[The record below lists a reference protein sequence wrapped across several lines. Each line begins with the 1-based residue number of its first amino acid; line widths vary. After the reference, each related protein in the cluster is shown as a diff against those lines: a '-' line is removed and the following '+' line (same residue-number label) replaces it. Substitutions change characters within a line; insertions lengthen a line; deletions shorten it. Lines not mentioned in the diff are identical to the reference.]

1 MRRSNMSRGLAFFSM
16 AMLLSGCMQG
26 MTGDGSLSERLSSAR
41 LGLTSEQ
48 NEDTTTIEPSAIIQS
63 LQSRSSAIRTGT
75 AYATIAAATLASDA
89 RVAEAELRAA
99 RLRSAA
105 TDKNWMPSIGPAI
118 SLTSLGD
125 MVANLVVEAVIFDN
139 GKKKAERA
147 MARAEVEV
155 AAVSLVSDGNERVY
169 EALDL
174 YLTAL
179 EGGESQRLN
188 REALL
193 DMRRFRWIMNERV
206 KGGVSDMSDLTIL
219 AQKIAEIESSM
230 KDAQDKRDT
239 ALAELSAMT
248 DRDLSDLNGIGALDM
263 SAGNIE
269 TLGVVAAKVQSKRD
283 QAAADMERAGNLP
296 SIVASASGGSND
308 VVGGIRTEGLFD
320 FGRKDR
326 NQALDAEEEVLAR
339 RVKEAEEAS
348 QRKIR
353 SYEAKLT
360 AAQRAYQEA
369 VRLSKQAK
377 SNLDLFQSQYEAGQR
392 QVMDVVGVYETFAR
406 QQHKMNTQRFLAA
419 KFEVLIAREYGVL
432 VAGKQL

>member
-1 MRRSNMSRGLAFFSM
+1 MSRGLAFFSV

-26 MTGDGSLSERLSSAR
+26 VTGDGSLSERLSSAR
-41 LGLTSEQ
+41 LGLASEQ
-48 NEDTTTIEPSAIIQS
+48 NQNTTTPEPSAIIQS
-63 LQSRSSAIRTGT
+63 LQSRSSAIRPGT

-105 TDKNWMPSIGPAI
+105 TNKNWMPSIGPAI

-179 EGGESQRLN
+179 EGGESRRLS

-248 DRDLSDLNGIGALDM
+248 DRDLSNLTGIGALDM

-326 NQALDAEEEVLAR
+326 NQALDAEEEALAR
-339 RVKEAEEAS
+339 RVKEAEESS

-406 QQHKMNTQRFLAA
+406 QQHTMNTQRFLAA
-419 KFEVLIAREYGVL
+419 KYEVLIAREYGVL

>member
-1 MRRSNMSRGLAFFSM
+1 MSRGLAFFSM

-41 LGLTSEQ
+41 LGLASEQ

-63 LQSRSSAIRTGT
+63 LQSRSSAIRPGT

-179 EGGESQRLN
+179 EGGESQRLS

-296 SIVASASGGSND
+296 SIVATASGGSND

-406 QQHKMNTQRFLAA
+406 QQHTMNTQRFLAA
-419 KFEVLIAREYGVL
+419 KYEVLIAREYGVL

>member
-1 MRRSNMSRGLAFFSM
+1 MSRGLAFFSM

-41 LGLTSEQ
+41 LGLASEQ

-63 LQSRSSAIRTGT
+63 LQSRSSAIRPGT

-326 NQALDAEEEVLAR
+326 NQALDAEEEVLA
-339 RVKEAEEAS
+339 
-348 QRKIR
+348 
-353 SYEAKLT
+353 
-360 AAQRAYQEA
+360 
-369 VRLSKQAK
+369 
-377 SNLDLFQSQYEAGQR
+377 
-392 QVMDVVGVYETFAR
+392 
-406 QQHKMNTQRFLAA
+406 
-419 KFEVLIAREYGVL
+419 
-432 VAGKQL
+432 

>member
-1 MRRSNMSRGLAFFSM
+1 MSRGLAFFSM
-16 AMLLSGCMQG
+16 AMLLSECMQG

-41 LGLTSEQ
+41 LGLASEQ
-48 NEDTTTIEPSAIIQS
+48 NENTTTPEPSAIILS
-63 LQSRSSAIRTGT
+63 LQSRSSAIRPGT

-179 EGGESQRLN
+179 EGGESQRLS

-206 KGGVSDMSDLTIL
+206 KGGVSDMSDLTII

-248 DRDLSDLNGIGALDM
+248 DRDLSDLTGIGALDM

-269 TLGVVAAKVQSKRD
+269 TLGVVVAKVQSKRD

-326 NQALDAEEEVLAR
+326 NQALDAEEEALAR
-339 RVKEAEEAS
+339 RVKETEETS

-406 QQHKMNTQRFLAA
+406 QQHTMNIQRFLAA
-419 KFEVLIAREYGVL
+419 KYEVLIAREYGVL

>member
-1 MRRSNMSRGLAFFSM
+1 MSRGFAFFSM
-16 AMLLSGCMQG
+16 AMLLSGCMQE
-26 MTGDGSLSERLSSAR
+26 MTGDGSITERLSSAR
-41 LGLTSEQ
+41 LGLASEPVK
-48 NEDTTTIEPSAIIQS
+48 NTTQQEPSATIQE
-63 LQSRSSAIRTGT
+63 LQSRKSAIQPGT
-75 AYATIAAATLASDA
+75 AYATIADAALASDA

-105 TDKNWMPSIGPAI
+105 TDKNWMPTIGPAI

-147 MARAEVEV
+147 TARAEVEV
-155 AAVSLVSDGNERVY
+155 AAVSLVSDANERVY
-169 EALDL
+169 QAIDL

-179 EGGESQRLN
+179 EGGESRRLN
-188 REALL
+188 HDALL

-230 KDAQDKRDT
+230 KDAQDIRDT
-239 ALAELSAMT
+239 ALAELSAIT
-248 DRDLSDLNGIGALDM
+248 GRDLSGLKGIGTLEL
-263 SAGNIE
+263 STQNIE
-269 TLGVVAAKVQSKRD
+269 TLSVAEAKVQSKRD
-283 QAAADMERAGNLP
+283 QAAANIERAGNLH
-296 SIVASASGGSND
+296 SLVASASGGSND

-326 NQALDAEEEVLAR
+326 NQALDAEEEAFVR
-339 RVKEAEEAS
+339 RIAKAEEAS
-348 QRKIR
+348 LRKIR
-353 SYEAKLT
+353 SYETKLA

-377 SNLDLFQSQYEAGQR
+377 SNLSLFQSQYEAGQR

-406 QQHKMNTQRFLAA
+406 QQHTMNTQRFLAA
-419 KFEVLIAREYGVL
+419 KYEVLIAREYGVL
-432 VAGKQL
+432 VSGAQI

>member
-1 MRRSNMSRGLAFFSM
+1 MSRGLAVFSM

-41 LGLTSEQ
+41 LGIASEQ
-48 NEDTTTIEPSAIIQS
+48 NENTTTPEPSAIILS
-63 LQSRSSAIRTGT
+63 LQSRSSAIRPGT

-99 RLRSAA
+99 SLRSAA

-147 MARAEVEV
+147 MARADVEV

-179 EGGESQRLN
+179 EGGESQRLS

-248 DRDLSDLNGIGALDM
+248 DRDLSGLNGIGALDM

-326 NQALDAEEEVLAR
+326 NQALDAEEEALAR
-339 RVKEAEEAS
+339 RVKEAEETS

-369 VRLSKQAK
+369 VQLSKQAK

-406 QQHKMNTQRFLAA
+406 QQHTMNTQRFLAA
-419 KFEVLIAREYGVL
+419 KYEVLIAREYGVL

>member
-1 MRRSNMSRGLAFFSM
+1 MSRGLAFLSM

-41 LGLTSEQ
+41 LGLASEQ

-63 LQSRSSAIRTGT
+63 LQSRSSAIRPGT

-406 QQHKMNTQRFLAA
+406 QQHTMNTQRFLAA
-419 KFEVLIAREYGVL
+419 KYEVLIAREYGVL

>member
-1 MRRSNMSRGLAFFSM
+1 
-16 AMLLSGCMQG
+16 
-26 MTGDGSLSERLSSAR
+26 
-41 LGLTSEQ
+41 
-48 NEDTTTIEPSAIIQS
+48 
-63 LQSRSSAIRTGT
+63 
-75 AYATIAAATLASDA
+75 
-89 RVAEAELRAA
+89 
-99 RLRSAA
+99 
-105 TDKNWMPSIGPAI
+105 
-118 SLTSLGD
+118 
-125 MVANLVVEAVIFDN
+125 
-139 GKKKAERA
+139 

-169 EALDL
+169 DALDL

-230 KDAQDKRDT
+230 KDAQDRRDT

-248 DRDLSDLNGIGALDM
+248 DRDLSDLTGIGALDM

-296 SIVASASGGSND
+296 SIVASASGGTND

-326 NQALDAEEEVLAR
+326 NQALDAEEEALAR
-339 RVKEAEEAS
+339 RVKEAEETS

-406 QQHKMNTQRFLAA
+406 QQHTMNTKRFLAA
-419 KFEVLIAREYGVL
+419 KYEVLIAREYGVL

>member
-1 MRRSNMSRGLAFFSM
+1 MSRGLAVFSV

-41 LGLTSEQ
+41 LGLASEQ
-48 NEDTTTIEPSAIIQS
+48 NENTTTPEPSAIIQS
-63 LQSRSSAIRTGT
+63 LQSRSSAIRPGT

-169 EALDL
+169 QALDL

-179 EGGESQRLN
+179 EGGESQRLS

-248 DRDLSDLNGIGALDM
+248 DRDLSNLNGIGALDM

-296 SIVASASGGSND
+296 TIVASASGGSND

-326 NQALDAEEEVLAR
+326 NQALDAEEEALAR
-339 RVKEAEEAS
+339 RVKEAEETS

-406 QQHKMNTQRFLAA
+406 QQHSMNTQRFLAA
-419 KFEVLIAREYGVL
+419 KYEVLIARQYGVL

>member
-1 MRRSNMSRGLAFFSM
+1 MSRGLAFFSI

-41 LGLTSEQ
+41 LGLASEQ
-48 NEDTTTIEPSAIIQS
+48 NENTTTPEPSAIILS
-63 LQSRSSAIRTGT
+63 LQSRSSAIRPGT

-89 RVAEAELRAA
+89 RVAEAELRAV

-179 EGGESQRLN
+179 EGGESQRLS

-206 KGGVSDMSDLTIL
+206 KGGVSDMSDLTII

-248 DRDLSDLNGIGALDM
+248 DRDLSDLTGIGALDM

-269 TLGVVAAKVQSKRD
+269 TLGVVVAKVQSKRD

-326 NQALDAEEEVLAR
+326 NQALDAEEEALAK
-339 RVKEAEEAS
+339 RVKETEETS

-406 QQHKMNTQRFLAA
+406 QQHTMNTQRFLAA
-419 KFEVLIAREYGVL
+419 KYEVLIAREYGVL

>member
-1 MRRSNMSRGLAFFSM
+1 MSRGLAFFSM

-41 LGLTSEQ
+41 LGLASEQ
-48 NEDTTTIEPSAIIQS
+48 NEKTTTSEPSAIIQS
-63 LQSRSSAIRTGT
+63 LQSRISAIRPGT

-147 MARAEVEV
+147 MARADVEV

-169 EALDL
+169 QALDL

-179 EGGESQRLN
+179 EGGESQRLS

-248 DRDLSDLNGIGALDM
+248 DRDLSELNEIGALDM

-326 NQALDAEEEVLAR
+326 NQALDAEEEALAR
-339 RVKEAEEAS
+339 RVKEAEETS

-406 QQHKMNTQRFLAA
+406 QQHTMNTQRFLAA
-419 KFEVLIAREYGVL
+419 KYEVLIAREYGVL

>member
-1 MRRSNMSRGLAFFSM
+1 MSRGLAFFSM

-188 REALL
+188 HEALL

-406 QQHKMNTQRFLAA
+406 QQHTMNTQRFLAA
-419 KFEVLIAREYGVL
+419 KYEVLIAREYGVL

>member
-1 MRRSNMSRGLAFFSM
+1 MSRGLAFLSM

-41 LGLTSEQ
+41 LGLASEQ
-48 NEDTTTIEPSAIIQS
+48 NKDTTTIEPSAIIQS
-63 LQSRSSAIRTGT
+63 LQSCSSAIRPGT

-230 KDAQDKRDT
+230 KDALDKRDT

-406 QQHKMNTQRFLAA
+406 QQHTMNTQRFLAA
-419 KFEVLIAREYGVL
+419 KYEVLIAREYGVL

>member
-1 MRRSNMSRGLAFFSM
+1 MSRGLAFFSM

-41 LGLTSEQ
+41 LGLASEQ

-63 LQSRSSAIRTGT
+63 LQSRSSAIRPGT

-174 YLTAL
+174 HLTAL
-179 EGGESQRLN
+179 EGGESQRLS

-406 QQHKMNTQRFLAA
+406 QQHTMNTQRFLAA
-419 KFEVLIAREYGVL
+419 KYEVLIAREYGVL

>member
-1 MRRSNMSRGLAFFSM
+1 MSRGLAFFSM

-41 LGLTSEQ
+41 LGLASAQ
-48 NEDTTTIEPSAIIQS
+48 NKDTTTIEPSAIIQS
-63 LQSRSSAIRTGT
+63 LQSCSSAIRPGT

-179 EGGESQRLN
+179 EGGESQRLS

-296 SIVASASGGSND
+296 SIVATASGGSND

-406 QQHKMNTQRFLAA
+406 QQHTMNTQRFLAA
-419 KFEVLIAREYGVL
+419 KYEVLIAREYGVL

>member
-1 MRRSNMSRGLAFFSM
+1 MSRGLAFLSM

-41 LGLTSEQ
+41 LGLASEQ

-63 LQSRSSAIRTGT
+63 LQSRSSAIRPGT

-179 EGGESQRLN
+179 EGGESQRLS

-406 QQHKMNTQRFLAA
+406 QQHTMNTQRFLAA
-419 KFEVLIAREYGVL
+419 KYEVLIAREYGVL

>member
-1 MRRSNMSRGLAFFSM
+1 MSRGLAFFSM

-41 LGLTSEQ
+41 LGLASEQ

-63 LQSRSSAIRTGT
+63 LQSRSSAIRPGT

-179 EGGESQRLN
+179 EGGESQRLS

-248 DRDLSDLNGIGALDM
+248 DRDLSGLNGIGALDM
-263 SAGNIE
+263 SAGN
-269 TLGVVAAKVQSKRD
+269 SKHWVLLLQRCNQNAIRRPQIWDVRATYPVLWQLRQADQTMLSVEFEQRD
-283 QAAADMERAGNLP
+283 C
-296 SIVASASGGSND
+296 
-308 VVGGIRTEGLFD
+308 
-320 FGRKDR
+320 
-326 NQALDAEEEVLAR
+326 
-339 RVKEAEEAS
+339 
-348 QRKIR
+348 
-353 SYEAKLT
+353 
-360 AAQRAYQEA
+360 
-369 VRLSKQAK
+369 
-377 SNLDLFQSQYEAGQR
+377 
-392 QVMDVVGVYETFAR
+392 
-406 QQHKMNTQRFLAA
+406 
-419 KFEVLIAREYGVL
+419 LIL
-432 VAGKQL
+432 VAKTAIRRWTPKKRYWPDA

>member
-1 MRRSNMSRGLAFFSM
+1 MSRGLAFFSM

-41 LGLTSEQ
+41 LGIASEQ
-48 NEDTTTIEPSAIIQS
+48 NENTTTPEPSAIILS
-63 LQSRSSAIRTGT
+63 LQSRSSAIRPGT

-99 RLRSAA
+99 SLRSAA

-179 EGGESQRLN
+179 EGGESQRLS

-248 DRDLSDLNGIGALDM
+248 DRDLSGLNGIGALDM

-326 NQALDAEEEVLAR
+326 NQALDAEEEALAR
-339 RVKEAEEAS
+339 RVKEAEETS

-369 VRLSKQAK
+369 VQLSKQAK

-406 QQHKMNTQRFLAA
+406 QQHTMNTQRFLAA
-419 KFEVLIAREYGVL
+419 KYELLIAREYGVL

>member
-1 MRRSNMSRGLAFFSM
+1 MSRGLAVFSM

-41 LGLTSEQ
+41 LGLASEQ
-48 NEDTTTIEPSAIIQS
+48 NENTTTPEPSAIILS
-63 LQSRSSAIRTGT
+63 LQSRISAIRPGT

-89 RVAEAELRAA
+89 RVAEAELHAA

-118 SLTSLGD
+118 SLISLGD

-193 DMRRFRWIMNERV
+193 DMRRFCWIMNERV

-248 DRDLSDLNGIGALDM
+248 DRDLSDLTGIGALDM

-296 SIVASASGGSND
+296 SIVASASGGTND

-326 NQALDAEEEVLAR
+326 NQALDAEEEALAR
-339 RVKEAEEAS
+339 RVKEAEETS

-360 AAQRAYQEA
+360 AAKRAYQEA

-406 QQHKMNTQRFLAA
+406 QQHTMNTQRFLAA
-419 KFEVLIAREYGVL
+419 KYEVPIAREYGVL

>member
-1 MRRSNMSRGLAFFSM
+1 MSRGLAFLSM

-41 LGLTSEQ
+41 LGLASEQ
-48 NEDTTTIEPSAIIQS
+48 NKDTTTIEPSAIIQS
-63 LQSRSSAIRTGT
+63 LQSRSSAIRPGT

-406 QQHKMNTQRFLAA
+406 QQHTMNTQRFLAA
-419 KFEVLIAREYGVL
+419 KYEVLIAREYGVL

>member
-1 MRRSNMSRGLAFFSM
+1 MSRGLAFFSM

-406 QQHKMNTQRFLAA
+406 QQHTMNTQRFLAA
-419 KFEVLIAREYGVL
+419 KYEVLIAREYGVL

>member
-1 MRRSNMSRGLAFFSM
+1 MSRGLAFFSM
-16 AMLLSGCMQG
+16 AMLLSECMQG

-41 LGLTSEQ
+41 LGLASEQ
-48 NEDTTTIEPSAIIQS
+48 NENTTTPEPSAIILS
-63 LQSRSSAIRTGT
+63 LQSRSSAIRPGT

-89 RVAEAELRAA
+89 RVAEAELRAV

-179 EGGESQRLN
+179 EGGESQRLS

-206 KGGVSDMSDLTIL
+206 KGGVSDMSDLTII

-248 DRDLSDLNGIGALDM
+248 DRDLSDLTGIGALDM

-269 TLGVVAAKVQSKRD
+269 TLGVVVAKVQSKRD

-296 SIVASASGGSND
+296 SIVASASGGSNH

-326 NQALDAEEEVLAR
+326 NQALDAEEEALAR
-339 RVKEAEEAS
+339 RVKETEETS

-406 QQHKMNTQRFLAA
+406 QQHTMNTQRFLAA
-419 KFEVLIAREYGVL
+419 KYEVLIAREYGVL

>member
-1 MRRSNMSRGLAFFSM
+1 MSRGLAFLSM

-41 LGLTSEQ
+41 LGLASEQ

-63 LQSRSSAIRTGT
+63 LQSCSSAIRPGT

-219 AQKIAEIESSM
+219 AQKIAEIENSM
-230 KDAQDKRDT
+230 KDALDKRDT

-406 QQHKMNTQRFLAA
+406 QQHTMNTQRFLAA
-419 KFEVLIAREYGVL
+419 KYEVLIAREYGVL

>member
-1 MRRSNMSRGLAFFSM
+1 MSRGLAFFSM
-16 AMLLSGCMQG
+16 AMLLCGCMQG

-41 LGLTSEQ
+41 LGLASEQ

-230 KDAQDKRDT
+230 KDALDKRDT

-406 QQHKMNTQRFLAA
+406 QQHTMNTQRFLAA
-419 KFEVLIAREYGVL
+419 KYEVLIAREYGVL

>member
-1 MRRSNMSRGLAFFSM
+1 M
-16 AMLLSGCMQG
+16 
-26 MTGDGSLSERLSSAR
+26 
-41 LGLTSEQ
+41 
-48 NEDTTTIEPSAIIQS
+48 
-63 LQSRSSAIRTGT
+63 
-75 AYATIAAATLASDA
+75 
-89 RVAEAELRAA
+89 
-99 RLRSAA
+99 
-105 TDKNWMPSIGPAI
+105 
-118 SLTSLGD
+118 
-125 MVANLVVEAVIFDN
+125 
-139 GKKKAERA
+139 
-147 MARAEVEV
+147 
-155 AAVSLVSDGNERVY
+155 SDGNERVY

-206 KGGVSDMSDLTIL
+206 KGGVSDISDLTIL

-248 DRDLSDLNGIGALDM
+248 DRDLSDLNGIGALYM

-296 SIVASASGGSND
+296 SIVATASGGSND

-406 QQHKMNTQRFLAA
+406 QQHTMNTQRFLAA
-419 KFEVLIAREYGVL
+419 KYEVLIAREYGVL

>member
-1 MRRSNMSRGLAFFSM
+1 MRRLKMSRGLAFFSM

-26 MTGDGSLSERLSSAR
+26 MTGDGFLSERLSSAR
-41 LGLTSEQ
+41 LGLASEQ
-48 NEDTTTIEPSAIIQS
+48 NENTTTPEPSAIIQS
-63 LQSRSSAIRTGT
+63 LQSRSSAIRPGT

-179 EGGESQRLN
+179 EGGESQRLS

-248 DRDLSDLNGIGALDM
+248 DRDLSDLTGIGALDM

-269 TLGVVAAKVQSKRD
+269 TLGVVVAKVQSKRD

-326 NQALDAEEEVLAR
+326 NQALDAEEEALAR
-339 RVKEAEEAS
+339 RVKEAEETS

-406 QQHKMNTQRFLAA
+406 QQHTMNTQRFLAA
-419 KFEVLIAREYGVL
+419 KYEVLIAREYGVL

>member
-1 MRRSNMSRGLAFFSM
+1 MSRGLAFLSM

-41 LGLTSEQ
+41 LGLASEQ
-48 NEDTTTIEPSAIIQS
+48 NKDTTTIEPSAIIQS
-63 LQSRSSAIRTGT
+63 LQSCSSAIRPGT

-139 GKKKAERA
+139 GKKKAECA

-230 KDAQDKRDT
+230 KDARDKRDT

-326 NQALDAEEEVLAR
+326 NQALDVEEEVLAR

-406 QQHKMNTQRFLAA
+406 QQHTMNTQRFLAA
-419 KFEVLIAREYGVL
+419 KYEVLIAREYGVL

>member
-1 MRRSNMSRGLAFFSM
+1 MSRGLACFSM

-41 LGLTSEQ
+41 LGLAPEQ
-48 NEDTTTIEPSAIIQS
+48 NENKTTPEPSAIIQS
-63 LQSRSSAIRTGT
+63 LQSRSSAIRPGT

-105 TDKNWMPSIGPAI
+105 TDKNWMPFIGPAI

-174 YLTAL
+174 YITAL
-179 EGGESQRLN
+179 EGGESQRLS

-239 ALAELSAMT
+239 ALAELSAIT

-296 SIVASASGGSND
+296 SIVASASSGSND

-326 NQALDAEEEVLAR
+326 NQALDAEEEALAR
-339 RVKEAEEAS
+339 RVKEAEETS

-406 QQHKMNTQRFLAA
+406 QQHTMNTQRFLAA
-419 KFEVLIAREYGVL
+419 KYEVLIAREYGVL

>member
-1 MRRSNMSRGLAFFSM
+1 MSRGLAFFSM
-16 AMLLSGCMQG
+16 AMLLSECMQG

-41 LGLTSEQ
+41 LGLASEQ
-48 NEDTTTIEPSAIIQS
+48 NENTTTPEPSAIILS
-63 LQSRSSAIRTGT
+63 LQSRSSAIRPGT

-179 EGGESQRLN
+179 EGGESQRLS

-206 KGGVSDMSDLTIL
+206 KGGVSDMSDLTII

-248 DRDLSDLNGIGALDM
+248 DRDLSDLTGIGALDM

-269 TLGVVAAKVQSKRD
+269 TLGVVVAKVQSKRD

-326 NQALDAEEEVLAR
+326 NQALDAEEEALAR
-339 RVKEAEEAS
+339 RVKEAEENS

-360 AAQRAYQEA
+360 AAQRAYKEA

-406 QQHKMNTQRFLAA
+406 QQHTMNTQRFLAA
-419 KFEVLIAREYGVL
+419 KYEVLIAREYGVL